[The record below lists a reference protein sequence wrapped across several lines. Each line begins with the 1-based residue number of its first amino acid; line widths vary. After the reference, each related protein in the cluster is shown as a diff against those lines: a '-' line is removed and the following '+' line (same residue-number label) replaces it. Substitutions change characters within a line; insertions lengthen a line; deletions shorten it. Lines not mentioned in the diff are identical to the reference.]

1 MTRVLA
7 AGWMLPGMEYWGRNW
22 AKLVPKAAGSWPPWK
37 PLGNCWLAGISP
49 WWPLAEVTSRDKML
63 RSDICSLCNNKQS
76 TLVQLSMFHDIKTSY
91 LGHGR
96 DSSQAGGQSRYIGLH
111 VGQELLKLVEN
122 LKITLSRD
130 CHVTNSDTG
139 HVTLWSTALAGLLPA
154 KLSLERCWWLSA
166 RHSTSANLGKNALT
180 CKIDNYFCHRT
191 LTWS

>member
-1 MTRVLA
+1 MLA
-7 AGWMLPGMEYWGRNW
+7 AGLMLPGMEYWGRNW

-76 TLVQLSMFHDIKTSY
+76 ALVQCPSRYFLFSY
-91 LGHGR
+91 LGHRR

-122 LKITLSRD
+122 LKITL
-130 CHVTNSDTG
+130 V
-139 HVTLWSTALAGLLPA
+139 
-154 KLSLERCWWLSA
+154 K
-166 RHSTSANLGKNALT
+166 
-180 CKIDNYFCHRT
+180 
-191 LTWS
+191 